1 MTAELDKEFNGEVN
15 DEIKA
20 NKSFDVIIN
29 GGGMA
34 GATLAWGLNAILG
47 EEHAL
52 KIAIIEAS
60 VDDHSHAGFDARVIA
75 LSYGSRQILEQLGLW
90 KDYESLV
97 TPINKISITD
107 RHHFG
112 HTNILPEE
120 HNVDN
125 LGYVVELSDSG
136 RLLTNKL
143 SSNKNN
149 KNITWFKPNSIKEL
163 TQNQDNVDVVLSDEQ
178 RISAK
183 LIVAADGAFSKVRS
197 LLNID
202 KKITQ
207 FNQSAIIANITT
219 SAPHHGEAFE
229 RFTDQGPLA
238 FLPMSQ
244 GRSSVVWSMNSQC
257 VDEVMALNDGEFL
270 ARLQQAF
277 GFRLGTLTKT
287 GKRVSYPLI
296 QNVANSHTHH
306 RTALVGNAAQALH
319 PIAGQGFN
327 LGLRDVAAL
336 IHQISQAVINKQD
349 IGGHNVLSHY
359 QKSRSDDQAQTI
371 NATSSLVSLFSN
383 SYFPLVI
390 ARNAALQ
397 LSDCLTVLK
406 KPVAEQMLGWR
417 HNLPRL
423 KPLSDSISSTSRV
436 SQ

>member
-1 MTAELDKEFNGEVN
+1 MTSECS
-15 DEIKA
+15 
-20 NKSFDVIIN
+20 NKPDQEFDVIIN

-47 EEHAL
+47 KANAL

-60 VDDHSHAGFDARVIA
+60 NDDNTHGGFDARVIA
-75 LSYGSRQILEQLGLW
+75 LSYGSRQILEQLNLW
-90 KDYESLV
+90 QDYKPLV

-112 HTNILPEE
+112 HTNILPKE

-125 LGYVVELSDSG
+125 LGYVVELVDSG

-143 SSNKNN
+143 NSTECNE
-149 KNITWFKPNSIKEL
+149 NITWFKPNGIKEL
-163 TQNQDNVDVVLSDEQ
+163 TQNKDNVDVILNDQ
-178 RISAK
+178 QHITGK
-183 LIVAADGAFSKVRS
+183 LVVAADGAFSKVRS

-202 KKITQ
+202 KTITH
-207 FNQSAIIANITT
+207 FNQSAIIANVST
-219 SAPHHGEAFE
+219 SSSHDGEAFE

-244 GRSSVVWSMNSQC
+244 GRSSVVWSMHS
-257 VDEVMALNDGEFL
+257 EAIEEIMALNDDEFL

-296 QNVANSHTHH
+296 QNVTNTHIHH
-306 RTALVGNAAQALH
+306 RTALVGNAAQSLH

-336 IHQISQAVINKQD
+336 ISQISQAVMNQQD
-349 IGGHNVLSHY
+349 IGGYKVMSNY
-359 QKSRSDDQAQTI
+359 QKSRIDDQAQTI

-383 SYFPLVI
+383 SHFPLVI
-390 ARNAALQ
+390 ARNVALQ
-397 LSDCLTVLK
+397 LSDCLTSLK

-417 HNLPRL
+417 HNLPTL
-423 KPLSDSISSTSRV
+423 KPLTYAQQSSAQQSSDLTSSA

>member
-1 MTAELDKEFNGEVN
+1 MATESSKDLVQE
-15 DEIKA
+15 
-20 NKSFDVIIN
+20 FDVIIN

-47 EEHAL
+47 EDHAV

-60 VDDHSHAGFDARVIA
+60 NDDHSHAGFDARVIA

-90 KDYESLV
+90 DEYKLLV

-125 LGYVVELSDSG
+125 LGYVVELVDSG

-143 SSNKNN
+143 NSTPSHQ
-149 KNITWFKPNSIKEL
+149 NITWFKPNSIKEL
-163 TQNQDNVDVVLSDEQ
+163 TQNKDNVDVILSDDQ
-178 RISAK
+178 RINGK

-202 KKITQ
+202 KTITQ
-207 FNQSAIIANITT
+207 FNQSAIIANVST
-219 SAPHHGEAFE
+219 SVAHNGEAFE
-229 RFTDQGPLA
+229 RFTEQGPLA

-244 GRSSVVWSMNSQC
+244 GRSSVVWSMHSEC
-257 VDEVMALNDGEFL
+257 VDEVMALNDAEFL

-296 QNVANSHTHH
+296 QNVANSHIHH

-336 IHQISQAVINKQD
+336 IYEISQAVINKQD
-349 IGGHNVLSHY
+349 IGGYNVLSNY
-359 QKSRSDDQAQTI
+359 QKARSDDQAQTI
-371 NATSSLVSLFSN
+371 SATSSLVSLFSN
-383 SYFPLVI
+383 SHFSLVM

-397 LSDCLTVLK
+397 LSDCLTSLK

-417 HNLPRL
+417 HNLVTL
-423 KPLSDSISSTSRV
+423 KPLSAQTTVINSTSRV

>member
-1 MTAELDKEFNGEVN
+1 MTSEP
-15 DEIKA
+15 
-20 NKSFDVIIN
+20 NKDLVQKFDVIIN

-47 EEHAL
+47 EQHAL

-60 VDDHSHAGFDARVIA
+60 VDDNSHAGFDARVIA

-90 KDYESLV
+90 QDYRSLV
-97 TPINKISITD
+97 TPIDKISITD

-112 HTNILPEE
+112 HTNILPQE

-125 LGYVVELSDSG
+125 LGYVVELVDSG
-136 RLLTNKL
+136 RLLTSKL
-143 SSNKNN
+143 NLAPSN
-149 KNITWFKPNSIKEL
+149 KNITWFKPNSIKDL
-163 TQNQDNVDVVLSDEQ
+163 TQNQDHVDVMLSDEQ
-178 RISAK
+178 HLRGK

-202 KKITQ
+202 KTITQ
-207 FNQSAIIANITT
+207 FNQSAIIANVST
-219 SAPHHGEAFE
+219 SSPHHGEAFE
-229 RFTDQGPLA
+229 RFTAQGPLA

-244 GRSSVVWSMNSQC
+244 GRSSVVWSMHTEC
-257 VDEVMALNDGEFL
+257 VDEIMALNDDEFL

-296 QNVANSHTHH
+296 QNVANTHIHH
-306 RTALVGNAAQALH
+306 RTALVGNAAQSLH

-336 IHQISQAVINKQD
+336 IHQISQAVIHQQD
-349 IGGHNVLSHY
+349 IGGHKVLSDY
-359 QKSRSDDQAQTI
+359 QKSRVDDQAQTI

-383 SYFPLVI
+383 SHFPLVI

-397 LSDCLTVLK
+397 LSDCLTSLK

-417 HNLPRL
+417 HNLPTL
-423 KPLSDSISSTSRV
+423 KPLTLAKQSSNSASSA